1 MKGDGHGDQRLVA
14 FVTLGLVAFGLV
26 MVYSATSASAA
37 IGNGDPMSF
46 LKRQAVYALIGLA
59 LMTIASRFDYHRLRY
74 LAPPLLLA
82 ALVLCTAVLVLGPAI
97 NGARRWFL
105 IGPASFQ
112 PSELAKI
119 ALCLFA
125 AAYLARRRAP
135 RTFGEL
141 VKPLGLLTVVFSG
154 LIVVEPDLGTTITIC
169 GMMLAILLVAGVPI
183 RLLAIASI
191 LALGMGLLAIYIEP
205 YRRARVFSFLDPWSD
220 AQGAGFQIVQATI
233 GIGSGGVTGAGLGEG
248 VGKISYLPEAH
259 TDMIFAVIGEELGLI
274 GVTLVICAFAVLAW
288 RGSASRCAARI
299 HSGSSWPPVSRRSS
313 AGRPRS
319 TSPPRSASHPSP
331 ESRCRSSPTAGPAS
345 WFSSPRWAF
354 SLTSPSMEGSSRLR
368 CVIAAGGT
376 AGHVRPAL
384 AVAEALRAR
393 GVAVTFA
400 GSPDRVESQLVP
412 EAGFEL
418 DTFAVSGLPSRIGL
432 GLVRSLSQ
440 AVRAPFACGRILA
453 RRRPDVVL
461 GGGGYVA
468 GPMVLAARLRGIPAA
483 LTEADAHLGLANRLA
498 APFALRVFLAY
509 GIPGREGRK
518 YRVVGRPIPAAHL
531 GAGKVEGR
539 AHFGLPPEAPV
550 LAVFG
555 GLAGA
560 QALNE
565 FAVEAFGEHG
575 PAVLHVSGERDYDAV
590 RPRVHRGDYVLVP
603 STDHFGAALAAA
615 DLAISRAGGTV
626 WELAAAGTPAILV
639 PYPHAT
645 ADHQTSNAQHFARGG
660 GAIVVDQSELT
671 RLPALAEELLADP
684 ARLARMRQAML
695 ALAEPDAAEVV
706 ADELIALAEAR
717 R

>member
-1 MKGDGHGDQRLVA
+1 M
-14 FVTLGLVAFGLV
+14 
-26 MVYSATSASAA
+26 
-37 IGNGDPMSF
+37 
-46 LKRQAVYALIGLA
+46 
-59 LMTIASRFDYHRLRY
+59 
-74 LAPPLLLA
+74 
-82 ALVLCTAVLVLGPAI
+82 
-97 NGARRWFL
+97 
-105 IGPASFQ
+105 
-112 PSELAKI
+112 
-119 ALCLFA
+119 
-125 AAYLARRRAP
+125 
-135 RTFGEL
+135 
-141 VKPLGLLTVVFSG
+141 
-154 LIVVEPDLGTTITIC
+154 
-169 GMMLAILLVAGVPI
+169 
-183 RLLAIASI
+183 
-191 LALGMGLLAIYIEP
+191 
-205 YRRARVFSFLDPWSD
+205 
-220 AQGAGFQIVQATI
+220 
-233 GIGSGGVTGAGLGEG
+233 
-248 VGKISYLPEAH
+248 
-259 TDMIFAVIGEELGLI
+259 
-274 GVTLVICAFAVLAW
+274 
-288 RGSASRCAARI
+288 
-299 HSGSSWPPVSRRSS
+299 
-313 AGRPRS
+313 
-319 TSPPRSASHPSP
+319 
-331 ESRCRSSPTAGPAS
+331 
-345 WFSSPRWAF
+345 
-354 SLTSPSMEGSSRLR
+354 
-368 CVIAAGGT
+368 
-376 AGHVRPAL
+376 
-384 AVAEALRAR
+384 
-393 GVAVTFA
+393 TFA

-418 DTFAVSGLPSRIGL
+418 DTFAVSGFPRRIGL

-498 APFALRVFLAY
+498 APFARRVFLAY
-509 GIPGREGRK
+509 AVPGREGRK

-539 AHFGLPPEAPV
+539 ALFGLPPEAPV

-660 GAIVVDQSELT
+660 GAIVIDQSELA
-671 RLPALAEELLADP
+671 RVPALTEELLADP
-684 ARLARMRQAML
+684 ARLARMREAML
-695 ALAEPDAAEVV
+695 ALSEPDAAEVV
-706 ADELIALAEAR
+706 ADELVALAKAR
-717 R
+717 G